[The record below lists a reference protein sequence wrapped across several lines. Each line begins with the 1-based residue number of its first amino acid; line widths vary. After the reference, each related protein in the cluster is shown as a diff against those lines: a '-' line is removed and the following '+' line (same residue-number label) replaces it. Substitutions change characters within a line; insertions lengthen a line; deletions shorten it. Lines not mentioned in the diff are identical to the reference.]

1 MLTSWCLYSCRHRRA
16 FLRDFHPREGKPSGM
31 KPPVYSIGF
40 FWQRSN
46 AQCEVACLFCI
57 ALPALR
63 RQGEGDHAI
72 QEQHRFLFLSSTM
85 ASIMMKCQWLIP
97 W

>member
-1 MLTSWCLYSCRHRRA
+1 
-16 FLRDFHPREGKPSGM
+16 M
-31 KPPVYSIGF
+31 KLPVYSIGF

-46 AQCEVACLFCI
+46 TQCEVTCLFFI

-72 QEQHRFLFLSSTM
+72 QEQHRSLFLSSAM
-85 ASIMMKCQWLIP
+85 ASTMMKWQMV
-97 W
+97 

>member
-1 MLTSWCLYSCRHRRA
+1 
-16 FLRDFHPREGKPSGM
+16 M

-46 AQCEVACLFCI
+46 TQCEVTCLFFI
-57 ALPALR
+57 TLPALR

-72 QEQHRFLFLSSTM
+72 QEQRQDPFPLVYNDIYNDEMSKGMSSVQR
-85 ASIMMKCQWLIP
+85 CRCLGY
-97 W
+97 